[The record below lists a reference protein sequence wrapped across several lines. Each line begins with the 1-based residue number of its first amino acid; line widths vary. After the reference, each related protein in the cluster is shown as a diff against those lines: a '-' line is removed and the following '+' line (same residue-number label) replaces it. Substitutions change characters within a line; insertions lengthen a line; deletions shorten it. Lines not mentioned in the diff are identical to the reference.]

1 MFAVDR
7 RTKILTLG
15 AMCFALFMAMLDN
28 TVVNVA
34 LPSIQTH
41 FGSGVSGLQWI
52 IDGYTLFFA
61 AFMLTG
67 GTLGD
72 LYGRK
77 RVFLAGLTIFT
88 AGSLL
93 AGLAPSLN
101 VLIAARA
108 VQGLG
113 AAALLPGTL
122 SILTQAFPDPKE
134 RAQAIGIWAGVSGM
148 ALAAGPIVGGALVDS
163 LGWQSVFFL
172 NIPIGVVA
180 FIVAWR
186 VVRESKNPEGRH
198 LDIPGQALAIIG
210 LGTLTYALIEA
221 NRYGWTSP
229 LILGLFAVAA
239 VATALFIL
247 VELRSTSPMLDLGF
261 FRDRTFAAAATVA
274 GLVSFGMFGVFFFL
288 TLFLQ
293 NVQGYSAFQM
303 GVRAL
308 PMTGAIIFTAP
319 IAGNVA
325 GRIGS
330 RIPMAAGLAVVGVG
344 MLLMQ
349 RITPDM
355 PYGALWWNLL
365 LMGVGMGMV
374 MTPMTAA
381 VMNAVPRARAG
392 MASATSNASREV
404 GGVFGIALLGAI
416 VTHFF
421 ASDLR
426 NSLQKLP
433 LPAAVKDQIV
443 SLASQGSGTARGSL
457 PTGMDAQALH
467 RMVDD
472 AFVSGMHVAFWV
484 SAGILLT
491 GAVVAAVFVRK
502 GAPVAAAETP
512 PAAGASA
519 TPGSARIEA
528 GGPAGSAWDARD
540 GAARPTVVPAPRGA
554 PGRR

>member
-1 MFAVDR
+1 MFAIDR
-7 RTKILTLG
+7 RTKLLTLG

-34 LPSIQTH
+34 LPSIQTS

-52 IDGYTLFFA
+52 IDAYTLVFA

-77 RVFLAGLTIFT
+77 KIFLLGLVVFTG
-88 AGSLL
+88 GSLM

-101 VLIAARA
+101 VLIAGRA

-172 NIPIGVVA
+172 NIPIGIIAFVVA
-180 FIVAWR
+180 SR
-186 VVRESKNPEGRH
+186 VVKETKNPEGRH
-198 LDIPGQALAIIG
+198 LDLPGQVLAIVG
-210 LGTLTYALIEA
+210 LGSLTYALIEA
-221 NRYGWTSP
+221 NNYGWTSP
-229 LILGLFAVAA
+229 TIVALFATWAI
-239 VATALFIL
+239 ATALFIV
-247 VELRSTSPMLDLGF
+247 VELRSASPMLDLTF
-261 FRDRTFAAAATVA
+261 FKNRTFAAAATVA

-303 GVRAL
+303 GLRSL
-308 PMTGAIIFTAP
+308 PMTGAIIFMAPTA
-319 IAGNVA
+319 GWLA
-325 GRIGS
+325 GRIGP
-330 RIPMAAGLAVVGVG
+330 RIPMAVGLAIVGVG
-344 MLLMQ
+344 MLLME
-349 RITPDM
+349 RITPGM
-355 PYGALWWNLL
+355 PYSDLWWNLTL
-365 LMGVGMGMV
+365 LGVGMGFV

-381 VMNAVPRARAG
+381 VMSAVPRERAG

-416 VTHFF
+416 VTHWF
-421 ASDLR
+421 AKDLR
-426 NSLQKLP
+426 SAIAAFP
-433 LPAAVKDQIV
+433 LPAAVKEKV
-443 SLASQGSGTARGSL
+443 VTLAGQGSGTAKSSL
-457 PTGMDAQALH
+457 PTGVDAAALH
-467 RMVDD
+467 HAVDN
-472 AFVSGMHVAFWV
+472 AFVSGMHVAFLV
-484 SAGILLT
+484 SAVILLS
-491 GAVVAAVFVRK
+491 GAVIAAVFVHG
-502 GAPVAAAETP
+502 GAPVQVMSHEHAAPDCELEAATEG
-512 PAAGASA
+512 AAG
-519 TPGSARIEA
+519 
-528 GGPAGSAWDARD
+528 
-540 GAARPTVVPAPRGA
+540 
-554 PGRR
+554 